1 MDAKLAIGIP
11 AMAMEI
17 EPLYVV
23 DLIDFEDLYRREYPG
38 LVAVAAA
45 LSGASRDAEDLVQDT
60 MVKAL
65 INWKRVQRLDRPGG
79 WCHRVLLNI
88 CRNWRRRRATEARF
102 ISRLR
107 RAEPT
112 SPGPSAATTAFWQAV
127 RQLPTR
133 PRTAV
138 ALYYAADRTIAEVA
152 AILGVPEGTVKSDLS
167 RARVAIIKEL
177 EG

>member
-1 MDAKLAIGIP
+1 MPNLPSVFPLWPWKQN
-11 AMAMEI
+11 
-17 EPLYVV
+17 PLYVV

-88 CRNWRRRRATEARF
+88 CHNWRRRRGTEARCR
-102 ISRLR
+102 SHE
-107 RAEPT
+107 AM
-112 SPGPSAATTAFWQAV
+112 GQ
-127 RQLPTR
+127 
-133 PRTAV
+133 PRTEGPCESLV
-138 ALYYAADRTIAEVA
+138 LHLDRSTFDHRRH
-152 AILGVPEGTVKSDLS
+152 AIS
-167 RARVAIIKEL
+167 
-177 EG
+177 

>member
-11 AMAMEI
+11 AMAMET

-88 CRNWRRRRATEARF
+88 CHNWRRRRGTEARF
-102 ISRLR
+102 VSRLR
-107 RAEPT
+107 RSEP
-112 SPGPSAATTAFWQAV
+112 PVPV
-127 RQLPTR
+127 HRQLPPRFGR
-133 PRTAV
+133 PSANFRPVHAPPLRCT
-138 ALYYAADRTIAEVA
+138 TPPT
-152 AILGVPEGTVKSDLS
+152 GQSPKSPSSSASL
-167 RARVAIIKEL
+167 KEP
-177 EG
+177 